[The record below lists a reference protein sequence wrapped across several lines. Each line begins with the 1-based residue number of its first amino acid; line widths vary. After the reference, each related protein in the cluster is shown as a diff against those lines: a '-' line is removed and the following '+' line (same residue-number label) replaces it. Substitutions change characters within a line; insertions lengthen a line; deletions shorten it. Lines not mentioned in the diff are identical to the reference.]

1 MKISG
6 LQKLTLLDFPGVVA
20 CTVFF
25 AGCDLRC
32 PFCHNASLV
41 IHIGTDGGE
50 MGEEEFFSFL
60 SKRHG
65 ILEGVAITGGEP
77 LLQPKIKDFIVR
89 IRGEGFKVKLD
100 TNGTHPDLLAEL
112 LSSGLIDYVAMDIK
126 NSREKYPMT
135 TGVAIDTDKIDR
147 SIKTIIASG
156 VPHEFR
162 TTVVKEFHT
171 AEDFSAIGE
180 WIKGADAYY
189 LQQFMDSGDLV
200 GDGSKMHAASAEEM
214 EVFAAAARASLSRV
228 ELRGVKQK

>member
-41 IHIGTDGGE
+41 THIGTDGGE

-60 SKRHG
+60 SKRKG

-77 LLQPKIKDFIVR
+77 LLQPEIKKFICR

-100 TNGTHPDLLAEL
+100 TNGTHPEVLAEL
-112 LSSGLIDYVAMDIK
+112 LAEGLLDYVAMDIK

-147 SIKTIIASG
+147 SIRTIIDSG

-162 TTVVKEFHT
+162 TTVVKEFHEK
-171 AEDFSAIGE
+171 EDFSAIGK
-180 WIKGADAYY
+180 WIKGADGYF

-200 GDGSKMHAASAEEM
+200 GDSSKMHAATREEM
-214 EVFAAAARASLSRV
+214 EVFAAAARESLPRV

>member
-6 LQKLTLLDFPGVVA
+6 LQKLTLLDFPGYVA

-32 PFCHNASLV
+32 PFCHNAALV
-41 IHIGTDGGE
+41 THIGSDGGE
-50 MGEEEFFSFL
+50 MEAEEFFAFL
-60 SKRHG
+60 SKRRG

-77 LLQPKIKDFIVR
+77 LLQRELADFIRR
-89 IRGEGFKVKLD
+89 IRSLGFKVKLD
-100 TNGTHPDLLAEL
+100 TNGTHPEALRALLEE
-112 LSSGLIDYVAMDIK
+112 GLIDYVAMDIK

-147 SIKTIIASG
+147 SIKTIITSG

-162 TTVVKEFHT
+162 TTVVKEYHT
-171 AEDFSAIGE
+171 ADDFKAIGE
-180 WIKGADAYY
+180 WIEGADGYF
-189 LQQFMDSGDLV
+189 LQQFLDSGDLV
-200 GDGSKMHAASAEEM
+200 GDADKLHAATAEEM
-214 EVFAAAARASLSRV
+214 ETFAAAARTSLPRV